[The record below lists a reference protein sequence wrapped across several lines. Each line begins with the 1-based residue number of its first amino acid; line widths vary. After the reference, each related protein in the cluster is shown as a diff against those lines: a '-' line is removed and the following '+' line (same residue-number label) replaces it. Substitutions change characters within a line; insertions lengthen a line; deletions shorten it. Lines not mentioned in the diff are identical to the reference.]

1 VPSKR
6 RRRLTP
12 IVLIAVVGLAAGAY
26 VAARH
31 APQILGETGC
41 TAGGGGGAVALDPQQ
56 AEIAA
61 TIAGVAHQRRMPPR
75 AVTVAYAAAMQ
86 ESHLHNLDYGD
97 RDSVGVFQQRPSEGW
112 GPASKLINP
121 VYASTKFFQ
130 ALARVPGYRRLPVY
144 EAAQAVQHSA
154 DGLAYQ
160 QYQPMAARLT
170 AAFTGSSP
178 RAVWCWPP
186 GNNTRAAQF
195 AAARRA
201 LVETFG
207 RLPAHSAGTP
217 GDAPSLQV
225 RASHTAVGWAVAA
238 WLVTHAGQYSLRDVS
253 YAGFQ
258 WRASSGGAW
267 TKDKTAPAGAVLA
280 T

>member
-1 VPSKR
+1 VPTKR
-6 RRRLTP
+6 RRHLAP
-12 IVLIAVVGLAAGAY
+12 IVLIAVAGLAAGAY

-41 TAGGGGGAVALDPQQ
+41 TVRAGGSAVALDPQQ

-97 RDSVGVFQQRPSEGW
+97 RDSIGVFQQRPSEGW

-121 VYASTKFFQ
+121 VYATTRFFQ

-144 EAAQAVQHSA
+144 KAAQAVQHSA
-154 DGLAYQ
+154 DGLAYE
-160 QYQPMAARLT
+160 QYQPMAVRLT
-170 AAFTGSSP
+170 EAFTGSSP
-178 RAVWCWPP
+178 RAVWCWAP
-186 GNNTRAAQF
+186 GNTARAAQF

-201 LVETFG
+201 LFEAFG
-207 RLPAHSAGTP
+207 RMPARSYVPA

-225 RASHTAVGWAVAA
+225 RAPHTAVGWAVAA
-238 WLVTHAGQYSLRDVS
+238 WLVTHAGQFSLRDVS

-267 TKDKTAPAGAVLA
+267 TTDKTAPAGAVLA